1 MSIKHVLKALHKG
14 SGSNHII
21 SDYNL
26 VIESLYLH
34 LMAGRL
40 APASEVTG
48 GHTLPF

>member
-1 MSIKHVLKALHKG
+1 MIRPL
-14 SGSNHII
+14 GSNHVVVCASQLT

-26 VIESLYLH
+26 Q

-40 APASEVTG
+40 APASEVAG